1 MVELLHGS
9 FRPFNGQAPEP
20 ALVKRL
26 RVGFTGQQKAEF
38 LNDADIIAQF
48 RHENVLEIKGVI
60 SHTMPLLSVYEY
72 MEHPFADEF
81 LRVRLTLFNS
91 QIEYAFHATIR
102 NVNSQCGIVSPYEL
116 VNSSGRSNA
125 PCYHYQSRLIS
136 VHFREN
142 CQYDIQNS

>member
-20 ALVKRL
+20 ALIKRL

-81 LRVRLTLFNS
+81 LRVRIIFLFMRIAIVTILTNK
-91 QIEYAFHATIR
+91 
-102 NVNSQCGIVSPYEL
+102 
-116 VNSSGRSNA
+116 
-125 PCYHYQSRLIS
+125 
-136 VHFREN
+136 
-142 CQYDIQNS
+142 